1 MVWLIVSVGKRAIAI
16 GIPRNDVFPINPASC
31 KEKFGNIFLNTG
43 IKLIKTINKVIVMNA
58 RTAELI
64 KSIFIPAFISKPITL
79 MGIPYL
85 IK

>member
-43 IKLIKTINKVIVMNA
+43 IKLIKTINKAIVMNA
-58 RTAELI
+58 SNAELI
-64 KSIFIPAFISKPITL
+64 KSIFIPAFTSKPVTL
-79 MGIPYL
+79 IGIPYF